1 MQLFVLFSE
10 RCVWC
15 VVGLGLSTSGKE
27 MGVNCEHM
35 HVFEWSWASLCGSE
49 GLNHM
54 SEDWYLGKPCPSSEQ
69 SKHGA
74 PYPRLPRIMRMDASP
89 PRSSHF

>member
-35 HVFEWSWASLCGSE
+35 HVFEWSWAGLCGSE

-54 SEDWYLGKPCPSSEQ
+54 SEGWYQGKPCPLIRA
-69 SKHGA
+69 KHSTVFLTHG
-74 PYPRLPRIMRMDASP
+74 YQG
-89 PRSSHF
+89 